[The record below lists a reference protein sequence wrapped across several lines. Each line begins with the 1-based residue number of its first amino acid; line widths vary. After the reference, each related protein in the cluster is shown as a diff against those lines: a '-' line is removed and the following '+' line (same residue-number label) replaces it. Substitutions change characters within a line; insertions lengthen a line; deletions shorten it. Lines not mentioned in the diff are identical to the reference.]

1 MDASMNDADV
11 CWLRSRDPF
20 ASMDAKSFPRTMPL
34 EGILRNDCRIQRCE
48 PGEIV
53 VREGD
58 YGNSAFLV
66 LAGSVQVVVDS
77 LSPQQL
83 GRTPSEKL
91 SWSEALR
98 RFLFRSEIP
107 ESRQPH
113 EVTTNTGRTQSSGS
127 VRQVDDRPA
136 VFLQDFNVVLR
147 DNETVSLG
155 PGELFGEVAA
165 MYRSPRTATV
175 ISETESTLL
184 EIRWQGLR
192 VLRRDAGFADTL
204 DAHYRKH
211 WLSVH
216 LREIPLFRHL
226 PEASLARVSASTQLR
241 SFGRMEWNAD
251 YKKTRELPVEQQI
264 ESEPLVADE
273 GRVPTDLIIV
283 RSGFGRLSQQLRCI
297 ASNHRLPWQR
307 TCLWLGRASVQ
318 LAATKRLAT
327 ADASTCVAS
336 GRFPGCL
343 VHSGRDLCRGNTSSC
358 APQRTARVGGPSAD
372 SAIG

>member
-1 MDASMNDADV
+1 MRS
-11 CWLRSRDPF
+11 RSRDQ
-20 ASMDAKSFPRTMPL
+20 RRL

-66 LAGSVQVVVDS
+66 LAGSVRVVVDS

-83 GRTPSEKL
+83 GRTPTKSSLGPKRCAASCFDREV
-91 SWSEALR
+91 
-98 RFLFRSEIP
+98 P

-113 EVTTNTGRTQSSGS
+113 EVTTNAGLTESSGS

-175 ISETESTLL
+175 VSETESTLL

-192 VLRRDAGFADTL
+192 VLRRDDGFADTL

-216 LREIPLFRHL
+216 LREIPLLRHL
-226 PEASLARVSASTQLR
+226 PEASLARVVSIDTAAFIR
-241 SFGRMEWNAD
+241 SDG
-251 YKKTRELPVEQQI
+251 VERRLQ
-264 ESEPLVADE
+264 E
-273 GRVPTDLIIV
+273 VP
-283 RSGFGRLSQQLRCI
+283 R
-297 ASNHRLPWQR
+297 
-307 TCLWLGRASVQ
+307 
-318 LAATKRLAT
+318 
-327 ADASTCVAS
+327 VAS
-336 GRFPGCL
+336 RAANRIGTVGC
-343 VHSGRDLCRGNTSSC
+343 
-358 APQRTARVGGPSAD
+358 
-372 SAIG
+372 